1 MGERKKRR
9 NMGKKK
15 ETRKSEKHIHE
26 MNTELASSG
35 GELSQR
41 ERGPTTS
48 TTLPTAAALQY

>member
-9 NMGKKK
+9 NMGKKR
-15 ETRKSEKHIHE
+15 ETWKSEKHIH
-26 MNTELASSG
+26 ELASSG

-41 ERGPTTS
+41 ERGPTIS